1 MRNGWKAV
9 GIKLNGIFNKNIYVM
24 TDKEKAIA
32 LFSESIILQDKE
44 AGAPINELTRCV
56 NTAMINAFSV
66 GYDAGFKDGD
76 SNSYKTG
83 LRILLEE
90 NNAKLL
96 SELQKYLK

>member
-44 AGAPINELTRCV
+44 AGAIT
-56 NTAMINAFSV
+56 V
-66 GYDAGFKDGD
+66 GVE
-76 SNSYKTG
+76 NG
-83 LRILLEE
+83 LVYFER
-90 NNAKLL
+90 
-96 SELQKYLK
+96 

>member
-56 NTAMINAFSV
+56 NTAMINALSV
-66 GYDAGFKDGD
+66 GYDAVSRMETAIHTKPGFGFCWRKIML
-76 SNSYKTG
+76 NF
-83 LRILLEE
+83 
-90 NNAKLL
+90 
-96 SELQKYLK
+96 